1 MIKNKIKTAAIAT
14 AFTILCTVPVFA
26 NKTEKNQ
33 TPMHRNPHMTQ
44 FMENV
49 TMGTV
54 NSIDM
59 ESKTI
64 TIIDADGKQKKIHI
78 NPITEI
84 FSVEKQTMR
93 KAPDKKTK
101 DEKNNSWD
109 RNFKP
114 VGLEDLDKG
123 HWIVIKN
130 FKTHTETIEA
140 MLITV
145 HNYKEFRKTP
155 DTTNAK

>member
-33 TPMHRNPHMTQ
+33 APMHRNPHMTQ

-49 TMGTV
+49 TMGIV

-93 KAPDKKTK
+93 KAPDKKAK

>member
-26 NKTEKNQ
+26 TKAEKK
-33 TPMHRNPHMTQ
+33 PGPEHRNPHMNQ

-59 ESKTI
+59 ESKII

-78 NPITEI
+78 NPLTEI
-84 FSVEKQTMR
+84 FSVEKPDMR
-93 KAPDKKTK
+93 KAPDKKAK
-101 DEKNNSWD
+101 DAKENPWG

-114 VGLEDLDKG
+114 VRLDNLEKG

-130 FKTHTETIEA
+130 FITHTETIEA

-145 HNYKEFRKTP
+145 HNYREFQKMP